1 MARGRINV
9 IDEVTTQPTPYSQ
22 PGNPVRGCNRRYVGI
37 PDVDIAGML
46 SEGFVAANTCICNVY
61 RNYVSSWRMTDV
73 FETFNGRGCKR
84 KSVKR
89 YIEHGVSVM
98 IYEL

>member
-22 PGNPVRGCNRRYVGI
+22 PGNPVRGCNR
-37 PDVDIAGML
+37 
-46 SEGFVAANTCICNVY
+46 
-61 RNYVSSWRMTDV
+61 RMTDV

>member
-9 IDEVTTQPTPYSQ
+9 IDEVTSQPTPYSQ
-22 PGNPVRGCNRRYVGI
+22 PGNPVRG
-37 PDVDIAGML
+37 
-46 SEGFVAANTCICNVY
+46 SANTCICNVY
-61 RNYVSSWRMTDV
+61 RNYVSSWRMTDL